1 MAAADGWSADVTRP
15 DYAAFLAAKAPAPPM
30 RGLSDVP
37 RLSGHLA
44 KHQAVCVDFALRV
57 GGSGC
62 YLDTGLGKTLVE
74 LETVAHGA
82 EATNGVGL
90 ILSPLAV
97 AGQIAREA
105 ERFGYQARVARDQSE
120 VRPGINVCNYDRLDK
135 IEPAAF
141 GAVALDEA
149 SVLKSFTGVTTRK
162 LIRGFANTRFRLAA
176 TATPAPN
183 DHMELGQQAEFL
195 GVMPSNEMLMR
206 WFISDQTEMGRYRL
220 KHHAVMSFWGW
231 MASWARMGE
240 KPSDLGGDDAG
251 FDLPHLQIHRH
262 RAAGRLRPLS
272 GGLFGDDQLSATD
285 MHRVK
290 RQTAEKRAAIAAEL
304 AASDREP
311 WVIWVDT
318 DYEAD
323 AVLEAYPQAVEVRGS
338 HPVEWKERRIAAFL
352 DGSARVLLTKPS
364 ICGWGL
370 NLQHCASTAFVGR
383 SFSYEAWYQAI
394 RRFWRYGQKRPVHA
408 HLIVAEG
415 EDAIGRVIDRKAGD
429 HAAMRQAMA
438 AAMRRALG
446 QEAAVKIPY
455 DPQHIAPLP
464 SWIRSAA

>member
-1 MAAADGWSADVTRP
+1 MSAG
-15 DYAAFLAAKAPAPPM
+15 YSEFLAAKAPAAFM

-37 RLSGHLA
+37 RLSDCLA
-44 KHQAVCVDFALRV
+44 KHQAICADFALRA

-62 YLDTGLGKTLVE
+62 YLDTGLGKTRVE
-74 LETVAHGA
+74 LEVCAHGA
-82 EATNGVGL
+82 EATNGYGL

-97 AGQIAREA
+97 AGQIAGEA
-105 ERFGYQARVARDQSE
+105 SRCGYDARVIRDQDGA
-120 VRPGINVCNYDRLDK
+120 RPGINICNYDRLDK
-135 IEPAAF
+135 LDPNAF
-141 GAVALDEA
+141 GALALDEA
-149 SVLKSFTGVTTRK
+149 SILKSFTGVTTRK
-162 LIRGFANTRFRLAA
+162 LIRAFGNTRFKIAA

-220 KHHAVMSFWGW
+220 KHHAVMSFWDW

-251 FDLPHLQIHRH
+251 FDLPQLLIHRH
-262 RAAGRLRPLS
+262 RTDSRRKPLT
-272 GGLFGDDQLSATD
+272 GGLFGDEQLSATD

-290 RQTAEKRAAIAAEL
+290 RQTAEGRAAIAVEL
-304 AASDREP
+304 VAANREP

-323 AVLEAYPQAVEVRGS
+323 AVLAAYPEAVEVRGS
-338 HPVEWKERRIAAFL
+338 HPVEWKERRIAGFL

-370 NLQHCASTAFVGR
+370 NLQHCAHTAFVGR
-383 SFSYEAWYQAI
+383 SYSYEAWYQAI

-429 HAAMRQAMA
+429 HATMRAAMA

-446 QEAAVKIPY
+446 REAGLKIPY
-455 DPQHIAPLP
+455 DPQHVAPLP
-464 SWIRSAA
+464 TWLRSAA